1 MLTMEQI
8 NDILCEELADDLP
21 VAEHMMLWTADD
33 IRKYAQEGGFWSP
46 GAGSGDSVTDAEL
59 SRAATQI
66 SLDGGPPLGWED
78 YEQHA
83 IPLDSP
89 GGAALAAAMDDWWAV
104 RCSELMGCFEPQ
116 AEGSWCGIA
125 SLAIVLRM
133 LRPAGEVPSQ
143 YSIFKGFVQGRDL
156 VPEQRGST
164 MRHGLSMRQEQA
176 LLQTVLGKMALPHVV
191 AREHGALEARG
202 DAKAFRQVP
211 P

>member
-1 MLTMEQI
+1 MEKRHAYHGTHAIRSGSAVSDTVGRITRCSQDLAMLTMEQI

-143 YSIFKGFVQGRDL
+143 SAFSKASC
-156 VPEQRGST
+156 RGATWCRS
-164 MRHGLSMRQEQA
+164 SE
-176 LLQTVLGKMALPHVV
+176 
-191 AREHGALEARG
+191 EAQCATG
-202 DAKAFRQVP
+202 
-211 P
+211 